1 MLNKEVAS
9 KKRTVLKQLL
19 KTSGLAEQG
28 YLTGQGYL
36 EIRMRLRTNANA
48 GGKTLIPYT
57 AFLVSSE
64 VQNAQHDSC
73 CLVTL
78 RRLMLIM
85 LCT

>member
-9 KKRTVLKQLL
+9 KKRTVLTQLL

-57 AFLVSSE
+57 AFLVSSSSE
-64 VQNAQHDSC
+64 CKMRSMILAAS
-73 CLVTL
+73 
-78 RRLMLIM
+78 
-85 LCT
+85 